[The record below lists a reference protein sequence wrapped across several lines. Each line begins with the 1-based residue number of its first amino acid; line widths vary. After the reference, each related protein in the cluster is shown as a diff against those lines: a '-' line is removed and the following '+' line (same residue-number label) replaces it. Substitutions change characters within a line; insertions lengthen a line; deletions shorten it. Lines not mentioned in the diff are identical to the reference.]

1 MMRTLTKLVTKA
13 KNAGH
18 SLMRPSESDT
28 PVPEGSRRFNA
39 SNVIANA
46 NTPSLNASIRTVS
59 EAFIIVE
66 KTLTALSPIQ
76 IKHEVS
82 WPPASGVFQK
92 FYRLEGTSEFL
103 LVDLAVMTLSAP
115 DKFLG
120 PQIHGDAVFLFN
132 KKGSVRA

>member
-28 PVPEGSRRFNA
+28 PLPEGSRRFNA

-59 EAFIIVE
+59 FSSRASRSIVRLGLAGHASGQFE
-66 KTLTALSPIQ
+66 SAASENQGLASASDRLRLNEVEGTRRAPDICETATLSP
-76 IKHEVS
+76 
-82 WPPASGVFQK
+82 
-92 FYRLEGTSEFL
+92 
-103 LVDLAVMTLSAP
+103 
-115 DKFLG
+115 
-120 PQIHGDAVFLFN
+120 
-132 KKGSVRA
+132 